1 MFVRHVGLEE
11 VFVAELFI
19 AQFAVGLDIEDLD
32 LAATAGCG
40 SEALLQVASG
50 L

>member
-19 AQFAVGLDIEDLD
+19 AQFAVSLDIEDLD
-32 LAATAGCG
+32 LATTAGCW
-40 SEALLQVASG
+40 SEALLQVSS
-50 L
+50 